1 MMKNNKKKNLK
12 ENVLRSYIRREI
24 AKIMEADEEQAPE
37 EAPKEEPAEEE
48 EDYSQFEA
56 IAQNMVRKLKD
67 SGVSVG
73 NEELVVMVSNIIEAF
88 ADSSEQKLNI
98 LKGVKSNIV
107 R

>member
-1 MMKNNKKKNLK
+1 MINKKKKNLK

-24 AKIMEADEEQAPE
+24 AKIMEAEEEQAPE
-37 EAPKEEPAEEE
+37 EAPKEEPAEE

-67 SGVSVG
+67 GGVSVG

-88 ADSSEQKLNI
+88 ADSSEQKLNV